1 MTSSSAASGY
11 THEARF
17 FLLAL
22 AFAAMSISPASR
34 AGEPVRQTPDDPR
47 IASFKER
54 IDFDRKIGY
63 ENASEHVVIDPAAMD
78 TPPQLRSWSKSTR
91 DSMTESGMRYIRML
105 FELGEQGVR
114 IVVRVYDPRRNS
126 AGEDLLNKADAVN
139 TMTINDVPGPADLGT
154 VSLRSPETPPWQ
166 VYWIFRNVFAEVTVY
181 KTSISSIDIARLIQA
196 ELARNVR
203 TQDKIEAELPL
214 GSDMS
219 GMREKQAVGQ

>member
-11 THEARF
+11 THEVRI

-22 AFAAMSISPASR
+22 AVAAMSISSASR
-34 AGEPVRQTPDDPR
+34 AGEPVRQAPPHPR

-63 ENASEHVVIDPAAMD
+63 ENASEHVVLDPAAMD
-78 TPPQLRSWSKSTR
+78 SPPQLRSWSKTVR
-91 DSMTESGMRYIRML
+91 DSMTASGVHYISTT
-105 FELGEQGVR
+105 FELGEQQVR
-114 IVVRVYDPRRNS
+114 IVLSVYDPRRNL
-126 AGEDLLNKADAVN
+126 AAEDLLNKANAVN

-154 VSLRSPETPPWQ
+154 VSLRSPETPPYL
-166 VYWIFRNVFAEVTVY
+166 VYWIFRNVLAEVTVY
-181 KTSISSIDIARLIQA
+181 KTSISSIDIARWIQA